1 MELPKAEEFI
11 LSLPGSK
18 AVELNDHIKTALQ
31 EYTCNAAIIHMGI
44 NNILHWKDNEELK
57 ELPNNIMKIVH
68 TCQECNPGKYLFD
81 PL

>member
-31 EYTCNAAIIHMGI
+31 EYTCNATIIHMGI
-44 NNILHWKDNEELK
+44 NNILH
-57 ELPNNIMKIVH
+57 
-68 TCQECNPGKYLFD
+68 
-81 PL
+81 